1 MRTWVA
7 QRRVR
12 GLSMIEV
19 LAAMVI
25 FSSGA
30 AVLFGWIGQVA
41 DRIGKLSVEQR
52 ALFVELTA
60 LEYLK
65 TLNPMLEPAGRVE
78 LPDAVSLR
86 WSSALV
92 GDIEPTRPSGSLY
105 EVGLYRVEL
114 RAVSG
119 ATEVSQTVMLA
130 GWRQVR
136 ELKQSN
142 PFGAR

>member
-1 MRTWVA
+1 MRRRA
-7 QRRVR
+7 GRRVQ

-41 DRIGKLSVEQR
+41 ERTGKLSVEQR

-60 LEYLK
+60 LEYVK
-65 TLNPMLEPAGRVE
+65 TLNPMLQSSGRVE
-78 LPDAVSLR
+78 LPDAVSLQ
-86 WSSALV
+86 WNSTPV
-92 GDIEPTRPSGSLY
+92 GSIEPTRRPGSLY

-114 RAVSG
+114 RAVSRD
-119 ATEVSQTVMLA
+119 TEVSQTVMLA

-136 ELKQSN
+136 ELKQFT
-142 PFGAR
+142 PFGTQ